1 MNSRFSAGWGLAIE
15 SCPDIVA
22 MLGRDNMFSVM
33 RGMVAAAA
41 LVLAAATGAASAAE
55 VFIQSELTHGF
66 ARIQSGVLH
75 ANGHAD
81 NAIRLEL
88 VRLEGNRVAFRAP
101 DGTYLRAG
109 VGQQTLLATGSPHIR
124 GWETF
129 EMVAF
134 GGAHGLRSVQNGKFV
149 EVDRPTGLMSATGT
163 TRATQA
169 MFRLVTAPSS
179 APPPPPAPRVEWT
192 GRWTQMWL
200 ASPNQN
206 LHRPPAGSRP
216 DFTISVNREIEMTAG
231 CNTKYANL
239 YLIGAGEARFRD
251 QMTSR
256 RNCGDQYQAY
266 EDSFARAMGEVVAY
280 EVREGQVAFLDAQGR
295 ILIQIGR

>member
-1 MNSRFSAGWGLAIE
+1 VLAVE
-15 SCPDIVA
+15 DRPDIDQ
-22 MLGRDNMFSVM
+22 MLGRDDMFARL
-33 RGMVAAAA
+33 RGIAAAA
-41 LVLAAATGAASAAE
+41 TFAVATATGAASASE

-75 ANGHAD
+75 ADGHAD
-81 NAIRLEL
+81 NAVRFEL

-149 EVDRPTGLMSATGT
+149 EVDRPTGLMSATGS

-169 MFRLVTAPSS
+169 MFRFVNAPSA
-179 APPPPPAPRVEWT
+179 APPPPQPPRVEWT
-192 GRWTQMWL
+192 GRWTQVWL
-200 ASPNQN
+200 ASPNGN
-206 LHRPPAGSRP
+206 LHRPPAGART
-216 DFTISVNREIEMTAG
+216 DFTISVNREVEMTAG
-231 CNTKYANL
+231 CNTKFANL
-239 YLIGAGEARFRD
+239 ALRGDRDARFRD
-251 QMTSR
+251 QMTTR

-266 EDSFARAMGEVVAY
+266 EDSFARAMGEVTAY
-280 EVREGQVAFLDAQGR
+280 ELREGQVAFLDAQGR
-295 ILIQIGR
+295 VLIQIGR